1 MTMPRTARVKPNHS
15 THHIMVRSIK
25 ELDLFSDN
33 DDKIRYLEIIKKYQL
48 KYDFKVYVY
57 CLMNN
62 HGHLVI
68 DSCGA
73 DISKIM
79 HSINLSYAR
88 YFNKKYDRY
97 GHVFQDR
104 FKSKIVDNSRYMI
117 TLSAYIHNNP
127 KDIAAY
133 KNKIDKYPFSSL
145 KEYLNGTDTFG
156 ILSQA
161 LLVDLVGLKLKR
173 NKKAYMNLVKEST
186 DEEYETEVEF
196 INPETEYVTHKKII
210 PRSCKP
216 IEIIAYVSRLLN
228 QDPRD
233 IYVKHKHS
241 CSNLR
246 ALSCFLMSALCDMK
260 HREICE
266 IIGDMTQSGI
276 SYLTSKGIDIISTN
290 KKIIDD
296 FIPQ

>member
-1 MTMPRTARVKPNHS
+1 MPRTARVKPDHCS
-15 THHIMVRSIK
+15 HHIMVRSIK
-25 ELDLFSDN
+25 ELDLFA
-33 DDKIRYLEIIKKYQL
+33 DDADKVKYLELIKKYQL
-48 KYDFKVYVY
+48 KYDFKIYAY

-62 HGHLVI
+62 HAHLVI

-79 HSINLSYAR
+79 HAINFSYAR

-104 FKSKIVDNSRYMI
+104 FKSKVVHDSRYMI

-127 KDIAAY
+127 KDIAKY
-133 KNKIDKYPFSSL
+133 KNNVAKYPFSSL

-156 ILSQA
+156 ILSRS
-161 LLVDLVGLKLKR
+161 LLADLIGLGVKA
-173 NKKAYMNLVKEST
+173 NKQTYMNLVKEST
-186 DEEYETEVEF
+186 QEAYECEIEF
-196 INPETEYVTHKKII
+196 VDPETEYITHKKII
-210 PRSCKP
+210 PRACKP
-216 IEIIAYVSRLLN
+216 VEIIAYVSSLLK

-241 CSNLR
+241 CSTLR

-260 HREICE
+260 HQEICE

-276 SYLTSKGIDIISTN
+276 SYLTSKGIHIVASN
-290 KKIIDD
+290 PKIIDD
-296 FIPQ
+296 FPTP

>member
-1 MTMPRTARVKPNHS
+1 MPRTARVKPHHS

-25 ELDLFSDN
+25 ELDLFSEN
-33 DDKIRYLEIIKKYQL
+33 DDKTRYLAILKKYQL
-48 KYDFKVYVY
+48 KYDFKVYAY
-57 CLMNN
+57 CLMDN
-62 HGHLVI
+62 HGHLII
-68 DSCGA
+68 DTCGA

-104 FKSKIVDNSRYMI
+104 FKSKVVDNPRYMI

-127 KDIAAY
+127 KDIGKY
-133 KNKIDKYPFSSL
+133 KDNVDKYPFSSL
-145 KEYLNGTDTFG
+145 KEYLKGTDSFG
-156 ILSQA
+156 ILSRSY
-161 LLVDLVGLKLKR
+161 LVDLVGFKLKQNR
-173 NKKAYMNLVKEST
+173 KTYLNLVKECT
-186 DEEYETEVEF
+186 DEEYETEIEF
-196 INPETEYVTHKKII
+196 INAETEYVTHKKTI

-216 IEIIAYVSRLLN
+216 VEIIAYVSSLLK

-241 CSNLR
+241 CSSLR

-260 HREICE
+260 HMEICE

-276 SYLTSKGIDIISTN
+276 SYLTSKGIDMVSAN
-290 KKIIDD
+290 KKIMDD